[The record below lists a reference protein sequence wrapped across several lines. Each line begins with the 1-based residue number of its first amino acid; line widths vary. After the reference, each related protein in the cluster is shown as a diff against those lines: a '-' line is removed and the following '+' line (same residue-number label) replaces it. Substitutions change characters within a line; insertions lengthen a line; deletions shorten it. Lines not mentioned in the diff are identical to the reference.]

1 MESLNSQTIVNQ
13 PITNIGM
20 LGSVSDG
27 KSTTVFSLSGV
38 KTQRHSNE
46 MKRNITIKPG
56 YANMKIYEKDGVF
69 NVKGYG
75 DLVHH
80 ISFID
85 CPGHYQLIVTMMSNI
100 RLMDGIILVVSAAE
114 PITMKPQLIQH
125 MLAIKMS
132 GVNNV
137 IVLLNKL
144 DLVSKKVAM
153 ERYDDLVTTLAK
165 YDIVPKKII
174 PVCMNHMIGVETLLD
189 SIMKYMPP
197 RIKNIDGDPLF
208 MVSRSFDVNHVNI
221 PLDDMVGGVVGGSMV
236 RGSFKVGDIIEISPG
251 IITTDALG
259 NTINTPHIT
268 TITSLKSET
277 HSMDSIV
284 TGGLI
289 GIGTNIDPYYCKNDL
304 MVGMMVGLQGKLPP
318 VYYDITINYTDIVFD
333 DYVWIKNIGN
343 NIMVISG
350 THCVDGKIT
359 HYDND
364 TISIKLARPMCIDN
378 MNMIILCDKTKNSF
392 HIVAHGTF

>member
-1 MESLNSQTIVNQ
+1 MESLISQTIINQ

-56 YANMKIYEKDGVF
+56 YANMKIYERDGVS
-69 NVKGYG
+69 NVKEDG

-80 ISFID
+80 VSFID

-114 PITMKPQLIQH
+114 PIAMKPQLIQH

-144 DLVSKKVAM
+144 DLISKKVAM

-165 YDIVPKKII
+165 YDIIPKKII
-174 PVCMNHMIGVETLLD
+174 PVCMNHMIGTEILLD

-197 RIKNIDGDPLF
+197 RIKEDNGDPLF
-208 MVSRSFDVNHVNI
+208 MASRSFDINHVNI

-236 RGSFKVGDIIEISPG
+236 RGSFKVGDIVEISPG
-251 IITTDALG
+251 IITTDSMG
-259 NTINTPHIT
+259 NIINTPHIT

-304 MVGMMVGLQGKLPP
+304 MVGMMVGLKGKLPP
-318 VYYDITINYTDIVFD
+318 VYYDIIINYTDIVFD

-350 THCVDGKIT
+350 THCVDGKIIQ
-359 HYDND
+359 YDND
-364 TISIKLARPMCIDN
+364 TISIKLTRPMCIDS
-378 MNMIILCDKTKNSF
+378 MNMIILCDKSKNSF
-392 HIVAHGTF
+392 HIVAHGIL